1 MKNFI
6 QINGRQIELTEEQA
20 KELAEVYGAKPTAL
34 SEIPVGGTFFVAGRE
49 FVVLEHTEQGTA
61 AILKGLLKDMEF
73 GDNNNFAESR
83 IIEECRVFG
92 EELEEDFGR
101 PILVGHEV
109 DLISD
114 DGLKDY
120 DTAPCKCSVLTADL
134 YRRYVEVLDLHK
146 VDRWWWLATPYS
158 TPRHEDDSW
167 VKCVAPSGR
176 ISNCNYLGFNGVRP
190 FCIFNSSIFVSC

>member
-20 KELAEVYGAKPTAL
+20 RELAETYGPKPTAL
-34 SEIPVGGTFFVAGRE
+34 SDIPVGGTFFVAGRE

-61 AILKGLLKDMEF
+61 AILKGLLKDMDF
-73 GDNNNFAESR
+73 GDTNNFAESR

-92 EELEEDFGR
+92 EELEEGIDP

-109 DLISD
+109 DLTSD

-120 DTAPCKCSVLTADL
+120 GTATCRCSLLTADL
-134 YRRYVEVLDLHK
+134 YRRYVKVLDQHK

-158 TPRHEDDSW
+158 TPTHEDACW
-167 VKCVAPSGR
+167 VKCVAPSGN
-176 ISNCNYLGFNGVRP
+176 INFCSYNLDIGVRP